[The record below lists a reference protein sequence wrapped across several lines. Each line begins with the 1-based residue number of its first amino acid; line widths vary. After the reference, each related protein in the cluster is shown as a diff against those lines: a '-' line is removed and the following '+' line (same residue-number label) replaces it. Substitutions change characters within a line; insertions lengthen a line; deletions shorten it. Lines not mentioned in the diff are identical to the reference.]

1 MAQVR
6 QVAPT
11 RRGRPR
17 AGRDGDRQ
25 GAGRARDPLAQPAA
39 QIASLV
45 QVACAALPEPLLES
59 ELFGHEKG
67 AFTGADE
74 RKLGRL
80 EIADGGTLFLDDV
93 DTLPLAVQAKLLRA
107 LQEGE
112 LQRLG
117 AGRVIRVDL
126 RVIAA
131 TNRDLAAEVRAGRF
145 REDLYYRLCVVPIRV
160 PPLRERRGDVPLLV
174 EHFVRIGGAKLG
186 REVRG
191 VAAETMAELEAYA
204 WPGNVRELRNVIE
217 RALVMLT
224 GDVLRLPAPLVP
236 VDGLGEPSERPAEEV
251 GSAPLA
257 ELLRRYRRGLLDE
270 ALRRAG
276 GRQQEAARLLG
287 LHRQS
292 LARMLRDGDEGRG
305 G

>member
-1 MAQVR
+1 SVLGQGETGTGKELVVR
-6 QVAPT
+6 AIHALS
-11 RRGRPR
+11 RRSNR
-17 AGRDGDRQ
+17 A
-25 GAGRARDPLAQPAA
+25 
-39 QIASLV
+39 LV

-67 AFTGADE
+67 AFIGADD

-80 EIADGGTLFLDDV
+80 EIAHGGTLFLDDV

-107 LQEGE
+107 LQDGE

-117 AGRVIRVDL
+117 AARVTRVDL

-131 TNRDLAAEVRAGRF
+131 TNRDLVTEVRAGRF

-160 PPLRERRGDVPLLV
+160 PPLRERRGDVLLLV
-174 EHFVRIGGAKLG
+174 EHFVRVGAAKLG

-191 VAAETMAELEAYA
+191 VASETMAELEAYA

-224 GDVLRLPAPLVP
+224 GDVLRLPAPLVHARLL
-236 VDGLGEPSERPAEEV
+236 VDDRPAE
-251 GSAPLA
+251 
-257 ELLRRYRRGLLDE
+257 
-270 ALRRAG
+270 
-276 GRQQEAARLLG
+276 
-287 LHRQS
+287 
-292 LARMLRDGDEGRG
+292 
-305 G
+305 

>member
-1 MAQVR
+1 SVLVQGETGTGKELVVR
-6 QVAPT
+6 AIHSLS
-11 RRGRPR
+11 RRRDR
-17 AGRDGDRQ
+17 A
-25 GAGRARDPLAQPAA
+25 
-39 QIASLV
+39 LV

-80 EIADGGTLFLDDV
+80 EIADGGTLFLDDG

-117 AGRVIRVDL
+117 TARVARVDL
-126 RVIAA
+126 RVLAA

-145 REDLYYRLCVVPIRV
+145 REDLYYRLCVVPIRI

-174 EHFVRIGGAKLG
+174 EHFVRVGCAKLG

-191 VAAETMAELEAYA
+191 IAAETMAELEAYA

-217 RALVMLT
+217 RALVMLA

-236 VDGLGEPSERPAEEV
+236 G
-251 GSAPLA
+251 GSPPVA
-257 ELLRRYRRGLLDE
+257 
-270 ALRRAG
+270 
-276 GRQQEAARLLG
+276 
-287 LHRQS
+287 
-292 LARMLRDGDEGRG
+292 
-305 G
+305 